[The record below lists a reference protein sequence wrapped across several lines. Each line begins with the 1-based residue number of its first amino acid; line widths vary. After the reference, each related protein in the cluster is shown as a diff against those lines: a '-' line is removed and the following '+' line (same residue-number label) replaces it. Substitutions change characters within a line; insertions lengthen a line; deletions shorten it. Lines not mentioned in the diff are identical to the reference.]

1 MNEEANLISKFP
13 AAFHGVDAM
22 GFPKGRK
29 LSPWLPARFD
39 IARAICN

>member
-22 GFPKGRK
+22 GFPKGEKR
-29 LSPWLPARFD
+29 
-39 IARAICN
+39 